1 MRELTWLSMALLVSS
16 AAATTACSSVPSGG
30 EASDSSEAIATVA
43 QPLSYGWS
51 ASFGD
56 PAAQSAWDVAV
67 DGSDNVITVGQMN
80 HLAIGMSHWGLLD
93 FDGPGGGVLSTSTTA
108 GFVAKFDQGGSHL
121 WSKSF
126 DEVHVVSVAADGED
140 NVYIAG
146 FTSQDVDFGG
156 GTLSVGDGTALFV
169 VKLDSDGDHVWS
181 KVYGGVDYYDTA
193 GVNSI
198 AVDSAGD
205 VLIAGY
211 YSYFLTLGLDTGW
224 GGELDAFLAKL
235 DGADGSPVFGKF
247 FGVMSEGAI
256 AVSYG
261 VAVDPDD
268 DSVVVS
274 GKYSGT
280 VNFGGSSFTAN
291 SGGPWVIDLNKGDAF
306 LAKFES
312 DGDHLWS
319 KSFGDDDDAGAN
331 EVAIDGAGNIV
342 VIGDFG
348 GSVDFGSNTATL
360 TDPWSSDMNVFLVQF
375 SAAGVDQWSDGY
387 GGTGWDEGRGVA
399 VDSAGNVSVVVASSG
414 AVNFGGSTLTSA
426 GNMDI
431 FVAQFDDAGAHV
443 WSDNYG
449 DTDYQVADAIA
460 LDSFGNATI
469 AGSLIGSVNF
479 GGATLTSAVGGYPDV
494 VLAQFEP

>member
-1 MRELTWLSMALLVSS
+1 
-16 AAATTACSSVPSGG
+16 
-30 EASDSSEAIATVA
+30 
-43 QPLSYGWS
+43 
-51 ASFGD
+51 
-56 PAAQSAWDVAV
+56 
-67 DGSDNVITVGQMN
+67 MN
-80 HLAIGMSHWGLLD
+80 HWGVLD

-108 GFVAKFDQGGSHL
+108 GFVAKFDHGGSHI

-146 FTSQDVDFGG
+146 YTSQDVDFGG

-181 KVYGGVDYYDTA
+181 KVYGGVDVFDSA

-205 VLIAGY
+205 VYIAGY
-211 YSYFLTLGLDTGW
+211 YSYYLTIGLDTSW
-224 GGELDAFLAKL
+224 ADTLDAFLVKL

-247 FGVMSEGAI
+247 FGVPYGTMAASF
-256 AVSYG
+256 G

-268 DSVVVS
+268 SVVVS
-274 GKYSGT
+274 GTYSGT

-291 SGGPWVIDLNKGDAF
+291 SGGPWIIDFNKGDAF

-319 KSFGDDDDAGAN
+319 NSFGDDDYAGAN

-360 TDPWSSDMNVFLVQF
+360 TDPWSSDMNVFLAQF

-431 FVAQFDDAGAHV
+431 FVAHFDDAGAHD
-443 WSDNYG
+443 WSNNYG
-449 DTDYQVADAIA
+449 DSSYQVADAIA
-460 LDSFGNATI
+460 LDSSGNATI
-469 AGSLIGSVNF
+469 AGSLIGSANF
-479 GGATLTSAVGGYPDV
+479 GGSTLTSAVGGYSDV
-494 VLAQFEP
+494 VLVQFEP